1 MTGDHESSAGDDAD
15 PGDDEI
21 EIALIAAVAANG
33 VVGAD
38 GSIPWH
44 YSADLRHFKETTTG
58 HPVILGRK
66 TYENVV
72 AGLGEPFPDRLSVV
86 LTETLSDLPEGAVA
100 VGSVEEALSV
110 AREAAREM
118 GVETIY
124 VAGGSAVYE
133 AFLPLAG
140 RLVLT
145 ELHGEYEGDRYF
157 PEVRWD
163 DWRETSRETGEDFD
177 FVEYRRVS

>member
-1 MTGDHESSAGDDAD
+1 MTGDSEASVPDESASVDSDV
-15 PGDDEI
+15 
-21 EIALIAAVAANG
+21 EIALIAAVADNG

-44 YSADLRHFKETTTG
+44 YSADMKHFKRTTTG
-58 HPVILGRK
+58 HPVILGRR

-86 LTETLSDLPEGAVA
+86 LTETLSALPEGAVA
-100 VGSVEEALSV
+100 VESVAEALSV
-110 AREAAREM
+110 ARESAREL
-118 GVETIY
+118 GVETVY

-133 AFLPLAG
+133 AFLPLAD

-145 ELHGEYEGDRYF
+145 ELYDSYEGDRYF
-157 PEVRWD
+157 PDVAWD
-163 DWRETSRETGEDFD
+163 DWREVSRESGEAFD
-177 FVEYRRVS
+177 FVEYRRVR

>member
-1 MTGDHESSAGDDAD
+1 MTGEPA
-15 PGDDEI
+15 P
-21 EIALIAAVAANG
+21 EIALVAAVADNG

-44 YSADLRHFKETTTG
+44 YSEDMQHFKRTTTG
-58 HPVILGRK
+58 HPVVLGRR

-100 VGSVEEALSV
+100 VRSVDEALSV
-110 AREAAREM
+110 ASELAREM
-118 GVETIY
+118 GVETVF

-133 AFLPLAG
+133 AFLPLAD

-145 ELHGEYEGDRYF
+145 ELHDSHDGDRYF
-157 PEVRWD
+157 PEVSWEE
-163 DWRETSRETGEDFD
+163 WREVSRETREAFD
-177 FVEYRRVS
+177 FVEYRRVD

>member
-1 MTGDHESSAGDDAD
+1 MTGDHETPDDDAASTD
-15 PGDDEI
+15 GEV
-21 EIALIAAVAANG
+21 EFALIAAVAANG

-44 YSADLRHFKETTTG
+44 YSEDMQHFRRTTTG
-58 HPVILGRK
+58 HPVVLGRR

-72 AGLGEPFPDRLSVV
+72 AGLGEPFPERQSVV

-100 VGSVEEALSV
+100 VRSVDDAVAV
-110 AREAAREM
+110 ARESAREM
-118 GVETIY
+118 DVDTVF

-133 AFLPLAG
+133 AFLPLAD

-145 ELHGEYEGDRYF
+145 ELHDSYEGDRYF
-157 PEVRWD
+157 PDVAWD
-163 DWRETSRETGEDFD
+163 DWREVSREPREDFD
-177 FVEYRRVS
+177 FVAYRRVD

>member
-1 MTGDHESSAGDDAD
+1 MTRG
-15 PGDDEI
+15 EI
-21 EIALIAAVAANG
+21 EIALIAAVAENG
-33 VVGAD
+33 VVGAE

-44 YSADLRHFKETTTG
+44 YSADLQHFKETTIG

-72 AGLGEPFPDRLSVV
+72 AGLGEPFSERLSVV
-86 LTETLSDLPEGAVA
+86 LTETLSDLPEGAIA
-100 VGSVEEALSV
+100 VGSVDEALSV
-110 AREAAREM
+110 ARESAEEM
-118 GVETIY
+118 GVETVY

-133 AFLPLAG
+133 AFLPRAD

-145 ELHGEYEGDRYF
+145 ELHDEYEGDRYF
-157 PEVRWD
+157 PDVAWADWEEV
-163 DWRETSRETGEDFD
+163 SREAGEEFD

>member
-1 MTGDHESSAGDDAD
+1 MTRG
-15 PGDDEI
+15 EI
-21 EIALIAAVAANG
+21 EVALIAAVADNG
-33 VVGAD
+33 VVGAE

-58 HPVILGRK
+58 HPVILGRT

-72 AGLGEPFPDRLSVV
+72 AGLGEPFPERLSVV

-100 VGSVEEALSV
+100 VDSVEDALSV
-110 AREAAREM
+110 ARESAEEM
-118 GVETIY
+118 GVETVY

-133 AFLPLAG
+133 AFLPLAD

-145 ELHGEYEGDRYF
+145 ELHDSYEGDRYF
-157 PEVRWD
+157 PEVAWD
-163 DWRETSRETGEDFD
+163 DWQEVSRETDAEFD

>member
-1 MTGDHESSAGDDAD
+1 MTDDHASS
-15 PGDDEI
+15 PGDDEEI

-44 YSADLRHFKETTTG
+44 YSADLRQFKRTTTG
-58 HPVILGRK
+58 HPVLLGRK

-86 LTETLSDLPEGAVA
+86 LTESLSDLPDGAVA
-100 VGSVEEALSV
+100 VGSVGDALSV

-124 VAGGSAVYE
+124 VAGGSAVYD
-133 AFLPLAG
+133 ALLPLAD

-145 ELHGEYEGDRYF
+145 ELHDSYEGDRYF
-157 PEVRWD
+157 PEVAWD
-163 DWRETSRETGEDFD
+163 DWREVSREERSEFD
-177 FVEYRRVS
+177 FVEYRRVG

>member
-1 MTGDHESSAGDDAD
+1 MTGEA
-15 PGDDEI
+15 I
-21 EIALIAAVAANG
+21 EIALIAAVADNG

-44 YSADLRHFKETTTG
+44 YSEDMKHFKRTTTG
-58 HPVILGRK
+58 HPVILGRR

-86 LTETLSDLPEGAVA
+86 LTETLSDLPKRAIAVQ
-100 VGSVEEALSV
+100 SVDEALSV
-110 AREAAREM
+110 ARESAREM
-118 GVETIY
+118 GVETVF

-133 AFLPLAG
+133 AFLPLAD

-145 ELHGEYEGDRYF
+145 ELHDSYAGDRHF
-157 PEVRWD
+157 PDVAWD
-163 DWRETSRETGEDFD
+163 DWREVGREQRENFD
-177 FVEYRRVS
+177 FVEYRRID